1 MREIKVL
8 LIICFAVFV
17 TKTRAQRNI
26 TKERFDSAYNEI
38 VAMLEDEKPLSIKR
52 SVFLSEW
59 AYLDGCLDYEQDF
72 CVPLS
77 KGAQYMRRLIAAN
90 NWDKY
95 QTAKQIAICTFFFQ
109 PVSGNNYTVFS
120 YDFSKEYPD
129 GDWHHQL
136 VSRTLKTHTGQ
147 CHSLPWTFKLFAE
160 ELGAKAYIAHAPH
173 HCFIMYKDED
183 NLFPEDWVNVE
194 VTAQQYQPTWVI
206 KEHFEIKDLA
216 IMARTYLSPL
226 SDKETVACQ
235 LSDLAFAYYNK
246 FSRYDE
252 FTLKCA
258 TKSLAYYRSNPTA
271 ITIKYKSLEA
281 VLLKHL
287 ESNGHLRDSFTDD
300 IDCQFAQCLD
310 ELKATYWTEETEELK
325 KKWNMSEED
334 INNIK
339 KNIKY
344 IK

>member
-1 MREIKVL
+1 ME
-8 LIICFAVFV
+8 
-17 TKTRAQRNI
+17 
-26 TKERFDSAYNEI
+26 
-38 VAMLEDEKPLSIKR
+38 
-52 SVFLSEW
+52 
-59 AYLDGCLDYEQDF
+59 
-72 CVPLS
+72 
-77 KGAQYMRRLIAAN
+77 
-90 NWDKY
+90 
-95 QTAKQIAICTFFFQ
+95 
-109 PVSGNNYTVFS
+109 
-120 YDFSKEYPD
+120 
-129 GDWHHQL
+129 
-136 VSRTLKTHTGQ
+136 
-147 CHSLPWTFKLFAE
+147 
-160 ELGAKAYIAHAPH
+160 HAGP
-173 HCFIMYKDED
+173 
-183 NLFPEDWVNVE
+183 
-194 VTAQQYQPTWVI
+194 
-206 KEHFEIKDLA
+206 
-216 IMARTYLSPL
+216 
-226 SDKETVACQ
+226 
-235 LSDLAFAYYNK
+235 
-246 FSRYDE
+246 RYDE